1 MPAESGGGGGA
12 AEWKF
17 PPPHTLPAS
26 SCLSRIPES
35 SDRLSSIQL
44 DGSDM
49 LQESFQVFETGSSG
63 LSLSAS
69 ESSDK
74 GAAPS
79 IPTKPR
85 PWNRGRGARWCTSVN
100 VTSVCGLSSDFRGD
114 LKGEPCIGLDEL
126 SPEEVRHP

>member
-1 MPAESGGGGGA
+1 MR
-12 AEWKF
+12 
-17 PPPHTLPAS
+17 S
-26 SCLSRIPES
+26 SCSQTIPEALAKFWRAAGS
-35 SDRLSSIQL
+35 KFKAFGYTQL

-49 LQESFQVFETGSSG
+49 LQESFQVSGTGSSG

-69 ESSDK
+69 ESPDK

>member
-17 PPPHTLPAS
+17 PPPQTVHCLLLPIS
-26 SCLSRIPES
+26 GPGS
-35 SDRLSSIQL
+35 SDRLPSIQL

-49 LQESFQVFETGSSG
+49 LQESFQVSGTGSSG

-74 GAAPS
+74 GAAPF

-85 PWNRGRGARWCTSVN
+85 PWNRGGAQGGCTSVN
-100 VTSVCGLSSDFRGD
+100 LTCAGGLSTLG
-114 LKGEPCIGLDEL
+114 
-126 SPEEVRHP
+126 VT